1 MSPLSCLAHA
11 CPPVFSLR
19 FLCRPAGCSAVLWGP
34 EESSASP
41 SPEGW
46 GLSPPGGQSSAAAEL
61 CPPWSQDLAL
71 PFLAVLGP
79 ASPAGAPPVRG
90 PLLFTPRPRADL
102 DAVLPVL
109 SLATFAL
116 AQGVVRPS
124 WDFLFQSSVFM
135 TGFQLL
141 QARAEL
147 QRWLPHLPF
156 PPAPQGC
163 LHPPPGRAAH
173 SPPQPR
179 SQPSCDCLSPC
190 PSRSPPGGN

>member
-1 MSPLSCLAHA
+1 MLAHLVSRSGFCA
-11 CPPVFSLR
+11 D
-19 FLCRPAGCSAVLWGP
+19 PAGCSAVLCGP
-34 EESSASP
+34 EESSARP

-46 GLSPPGGQSSAAAEL
+46 GLSPLRGQSSAAAEL

-79 ASPAGAPPVRG
+79 ASPAGAPASEVAPPVHAQT
-90 PLLFTPRPRADL
+90 LRADL
-102 DAVLPVL
+102 DAALPVL
-109 SLATFAL
+109 SLAACAL
-116 AQGVVRPS
+116 VQGIVCPS

-135 TGFQLL
+135 TGFQFL
-141 QARAEL
+141 QARAEM

-173 SPPQPR
+173 SPPQPC
-179 SQPSCDCLSPC
+179 SQPSCDC
-190 PSRSPPGGN
+190 